1 MNLVFQYP
9 IWYII
14 FCFSFGLG
22 GAAIL
27 YYKSQSFIQ
36 SSNKKWLNPILFAFR
51 AISITII
58 SILLLSPLLKFSS
71 NQVEKPI
78 VAILKDA
85 STSIPM
91 VLSDKDL
98 KSYNDELK
106 ELNKS
111 IEDKY
116 DVQYFTY
123 SNDLKE
129 FQNDSLQ
136 EKTTDISN
144 ALKQVYERYENRNL
158 GAIILTGDGIYNKGS
173 NPLYLPEISQVPIYT
188 IAVGDTVIR
197 KDLFINKINTN
208 PNVYLGNS
216 FAMQINV
223 SANEC
228 SGESTLLSI
237 VRIEKDNSEKK
248 LFEKNIAINSNS
260 FNSLNDFVL
269 NADQSGINHYRI
281 RLSSVKDEMTLLNN
295 VKDVYIDVKD
305 AKDKV
310 LIIADAPHPDI
321 AAIRQA
327 LNQNKN
333 YETDVKYQ
341 PDYNVNIND
350 YSLIIF
356 HQVPTGDPQFVNF
369 YNKIKQA
376 DKSVLFIIGSQ
387 TAIGTLNSIQS
398 GLKISSTNGNLTSS
412 QPAFNT
418 QFSLFT
424 ISDFTKQKISAFP
437 PLNSMFGV
445 YKPSANVNTFLFQK
459 LGTVTT
465 NYPLI
470 AFDQSISQ
478 KIGYICGEGLYRWRL
493 YDYLQNKNQDAFNE
507 IISKC
512 VQYLSI
518 KADKKQFRVSLE
530 NRSKNASSQIYGES
544 ESVVFNAELYNEA
557 YELVNTPDIKIN
569 IYNSSGK
576 DFPFVF
582 NKTFNAYRLDAGSF
596 EVGNYKWN
604 ASVDFNNKKFIESG
618 TFTISPI
625 QIEEVN
631 LTADFRLMYQISE
644 QSGGKLFYLNQ
655 IQNIKD
661 KLLKND
667 LVKPVMFSIDK
678 TESVINLKWIF
689 LLILSLISVEWFIRK
704 YFGGY

>member
-1 MNLVFQYP
+1 M
-9 IWYII
+9 
-14 FCFSFGLG
+14 
-22 GAAIL
+22 

-123 SNDLKE
+123 GNDLKE

-228 SGESTLLSI
+228 SGETSLLSI
-237 VRIEKDNSEKK
+237 IRIEKDNSEKK
-248 LFEKNIAINSNS
+248 LFEKNISINSNS
-260 FNSLNDFVL
+260 FSSINDFVL

-281 RLSSVKDEMTLLNN
+281 RLSSVKNEMTLLNN

-327 LNQNKN
+327 LDQNKN
-333 YETDVKYQ
+333 YC
-341 PDYNVNIND
+341 
-350 YSLIIF
+350 
-356 HQVPTGDPQFVNF
+356 
-369 YNKIKQA
+369 NKI
-376 DKSVLFIIGSQ
+376 F
-387 TAIGTLNSIQS
+387 
-398 GLKISSTNGNLTSS
+398 
-412 QPAFNT
+412 
-418 QFSLFT
+418 
-424 ISDFTKQKISAFP
+424 
-437 PLNSMFGV
+437 
-445 YKPSANVNTFLFQK
+445 
-459 LGTVTT
+459 
-465 NYPLI
+465 
-470 AFDQSISQ
+470 
-478 KIGYICGEGLYRWRL
+478 
-493 YDYLQNKNQDAFNE
+493 
-507 IISKC
+507 
-512 VQYLSI
+512 
-518 KADKKQFRVSLE
+518 
-530 NRSKNASSQIYGES
+530 
-544 ESVVFNAELYNEA
+544 
-557 YELVNTPDIKIN
+557 
-569 IYNSSGK
+569 
-576 DFPFVF
+576 
-582 NKTFNAYRLDAGSF
+582 
-596 EVGNYKWN
+596 
-604 ASVDFNNKKFIESG
+604 
-618 TFTISPI
+618 
-625 QIEEVN
+625 
-631 LTADFRLMYQISE
+631 
-644 QSGGKLFYLNQ
+644 
-655 IQNIKD
+655 
-661 KLLKND
+661 
-667 LVKPVMFSIDK
+667 
-678 TESVINLKWIF
+678 
-689 LLILSLISVEWFIRK
+689 
-704 YFGGY
+704 